1 MIFLNNGSGEE
12 RHVERFKLVLEER
25 GRGGTAGSATGGRRA
40 DSGAAAEGFLW
51 FIIFF
56 YFD

>member
-25 GRGGTAGSATGGRRA
+25 GRGGTAGFGDGR
-40 DSGAAAEGFLW
+40 AEG
-51 FIIFF
+51 
-56 YFD
+56 